1 MKTTKK
7 LWLFTLVCV
16 MALTTSSC
24 SGDDDDDGMTGW
36 YSNTLF
42 TTKDLKGALDGVN
55 TNSPYIKYFSSD
67 GELCIGDYVPQTGS
81 VHYAQ
86 MVYKVTWLRF
96 VQFIDDHTMA
106 IYSSGKVFKKGSGYG
121 TKVYELEGDSRTGP
135 LEVYALD
142 GFYCS
147 YKRDG
152 KSLRLSNGE
161 GETFTISMS
170 GNSFVL
176 DGLTYTKISSGKH

>member
-7 LWLFTLVCV
+7 LWLFMFICAMV
-16 MALTTSSC
+16 LTTSSC
-24 SGDDDDDGMTGW
+24 SKDDDGGSGGGMTGW
-36 YSNTLF
+36 YSNGLF

-55 TNSPYIKYFSSD
+55 TNSPYISYFNSD
-67 GELCIGDYVPQTGS
+67 GELCIGENTPQTGS

-121 TKVYELEGDSRTGP
+121 TKVYELEGDSKTGP

-142 GFYCS
+142 GF
-147 YKRDG
+147 
-152 KSLRLSNGE
+152 
-161 GETFTISMS
+161 
-170 GNSFVL
+170 
-176 DGLTYTKISSGKH
+176 